1 MLQTCSPLQMRVS
14 DLETISSRRL
24 LPFEV
29 ARLTQSESLQAD
41 RIAQREF
48 RIDEIVSLY
57 QAALALRRAAEPNL
71 KFQI

>member
-29 ARLTQSESLQAD
+29 ARLTQLESLQAD

-57 QAALALRRAAEPNL
+57 QVALALRRTAESPEA
-71 KFQI
+71 I